1 MICALQRPKVNRRFA
16 MQLINDLSV
25 KLKRY
30 ENEISASINRVIQSG
45 WLVLGPEVEQF
56 EASFADY
63 HAAKYCI
70 SVANGTDALELA
82 LRALNIKSGSRV
94 ATVANAGAYT
104 TTALNSIGASPYFLE
119 VDKSSQ
125 CATLES
131 VKIALDFG
139 VDAVVVTHLFGRIV
153 PEVAQIAELCEQR
166 GIPLMEDCA
175 QAHGA
180 SLGSK
185 LAGSFGDIA
194 SFSFYPTKN
203 LGALG
208 DGGAVITDNQA
219 CAETVTQLRQYGWK
233 GKYEIAVH
241 GGRNSRLDAIQAA
254 LLSAFLPHLDEW
266 NGERLSIALRY
277 DSEITNPVISKP
289 PVSQELDGKP
299 YVAHLYVV
307 QTRLRDDLREHLKQ
321 QGILSDVHYPIPDH
335 KQEIN
340 LANTVDVSL
349 PVTESLAHNIL
360 TLPCYPGMSQD
371 QISHVIESVNSWAA

>member
-1 MICALQRPKVNRRFA
+1 

-30 ENEISASINRVIQSG
+30 ENQISASINRVVQSG

-63 HAAKYCI
+63 HSCQFCI
-70 SVANGTDALELA
+70 GVANGTDALELA
-82 LRALNIKSGSRV
+82 LRAINIKAGSRV

-104 TTALNSIGASPYFLE
+104 TTVLNSIGAYPHFLE
-119 VDKSSQ
+119 VDKRTQ

-131 VKIALDFG
+131 VESALNESA
-139 VDAVVVTHLFGRIV
+139 DAVVVTHLFGRVV
-153 PEVAQIAELCEQR
+153 PEIEQIAALCKER
-166 GIPLMEDCA
+166 GVPLLEDCA

-180 SLGSK
+180 SLGGK
-185 LAGSFGDIA
+185 LAGCYGDIA

-208 DGGAVITDNQA
+208 DGGAVITNNKDYA
-219 CAETVTQLRQYGWK
+219 DAVTQLRQYGWK
-233 GKYEIAVH
+233 GKYDIGVQ

-254 LLSAFLPHLDEW
+254 LLSDFLPHLAEW
-266 NGERLSIALRY
+266 NEERINIALRY
-277 DSEITNPVISKP
+277 DAEIDHHLVIKP
-289 PVSQELDGKP
+289 PINPDANGKP

-307 QTRLRDDLREHLKQ
+307 QTDSRDSLREHLQ
-321 QGILSDVHYPIPDH
+321 QQKILSEVHYPIPDH
-335 KQEIN
+335 RQEIMLN
-340 LANTVDVSL
+340 LTADVSL
-349 PVTESLAHNIL
+349 PITELLAKTIV

-371 QISHVIESVNSWAA
+371 QISHVIESVNSWTA